1 MIKELVGKI
10 KQDMSSVE
18 KSSDAQ
24 IVFGNFDRT
33 IKYISSKLNEKF

>member
-10 KQDMSSVE
+10 KQDMSALE
-18 KSSDAQ
+18 KTSDAQ

-33 IKYISSKLNEKF
+33 IKYINSKLNEKL